1 MNKKYI
7 LSSLYKIANSL
18 DVSGLHKEASS
29 LTNLMKKLAENDPI
43 FDPRQKDFPLDT
55 FRAMGPART
64 DLSKYQ
70 EEQEAP
76 KYDYT
81 TDKLLYSTLSDFGKN
96 YVAERNRENPITSY
110 RELDAAVEHAFKNG
124 KGDKMF
130 LSPFELSQNTFTQLN
145 PDVAELLRGMF
156 MIDRGIDDD
165 KTFQSFKGHIF
176 PALKKKMQERPSTE
190 TFDLTTGNVPF
201 ARKTTDKSNE
211 YHKLYRRAKSLLKK
225 AAGEY
230 WNKSGAQ
237 SSMDNLLR
245 YIINDSYNEEF
256 KDEAYSIMEEAQRLH
271 DELKSDVE
279 NMPKLDKE
287 LPKF

>member
-7 LSSLYKIANSL
+7 LASLYKIANSL

-29 LTNLMKKLAENDPI
+29 LTNLMKRLAEDDIN

-55 FRAMGPART
+55 YRAMGPARV

-70 EEQEAP
+70 EQEAP

-81 TDKLLYSTLSDFGKN
+81 KESLYDSLSDFGKK
-96 YVAERNRENPITSY
+96 YVADRNRESPITNY
-110 RELDAAVEHAFKNG
+110 KEFDAAVYHAFESPAGRANPRL
-124 KGDKMF
+124 GDMMF
-130 LSPFELSQNTFTQLN
+130 LSPFEQSQNVFTQLN

-165 KTFQSFKGHIF
+165 KTFQSFKGGVF

-190 TFDLTTGNVPF
+190 TLDITTGNVPF

-211 YHKLYRRAKSLLKK
+211 YHKLLRRAKSLVKK

-230 WNKSGAQ
+230 WNQSGAQ

-245 YIINDSYNEEF
+245 YILNDSYVP
-256 KDEAYSIMEEAQRLH
+256 DEYKKEANSIMEEAQRLH
-271 DELKSDVE
+271 DELKSDVD
-279 NMPKLDKE
+279 NMPK
-287 LPKF
+287 F